1 MNRRLKNPGG
11 ISQDPNRDL
20 ESYFKIGVSDE
31 YILIRD
37 DFPIDSVSPGD
48 FTKLII
54 SMFQRNDEVRRHG
67 K

>member
-1 MNRRLKNPGG
+1 MNKTQKKDKATPK
-11 ISQDPNRDL
+11 RDL

-48 FTKLII
+48 FSKLLITL
-54 SMFQRNDEVRRHG
+54 FQKNDEARRNG

>member
-1 MNRRLKNPGG
+1 MKKLRENAE
-11 ISQDPNRDL
+11 PNNDL
-20 ESYFKIGVSDE
+20 ESYFKIGVSDD

-48 FTKLII
+48 FSKLLI
-54 SMFQRNDEVRRHG
+54 SMFRKNDEARRNG